1 MAFIASRTQ
10 FVTLG
15 EGEERRGVVAPGDRF
30 RAKELP
36 GTSNLRSAEFVKKTA
51 KSIKNSPLEPAF

>member
-1 MAFIASRTQ
+1 MAFIASPAQ

-36 GTSNLRSAEFVKKTA
+36 SQQMTLKQAT
-51 KSIKNSPLEPAF
+51 